1 MKGDCSRRFFV
12 GVISWEIKKIE
23 RNELLNARAKTQSY
37 SLSQQA
43 PKGLCAIPDK
53 ERKFFILAV
62 IPCLTG
68 ARKN

>member
-1 MKGDCSRRFFV
+1 MKDDCSRWFYV
-12 GVISWEIKKIE
+12 VLSWEIKKIE
-23 RNELLNARAKTQSY
+23 RNKLLNTRAKTQSY

-53 ERKFFILAV
+53 ERKLFIPAV